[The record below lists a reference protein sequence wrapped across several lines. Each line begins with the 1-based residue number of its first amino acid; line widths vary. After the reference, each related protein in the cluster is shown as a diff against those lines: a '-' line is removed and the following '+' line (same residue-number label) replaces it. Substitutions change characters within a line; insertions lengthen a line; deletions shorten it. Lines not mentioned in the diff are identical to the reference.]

1 MNGYPEIRLRPNA
14 ERLLIK
20 GHPWVFSGA
29 VAARHPDARRGSIAD
44 VVNDRGRFI
53 GRGTANPGAEIA
65 VRILTRRS
73 DRRIDADFLRGR
85 VERAVELRRKN
96 PLLAGVEAVR
106 LVHGES
112 DGLPGLVVDD
122 YAGWIVFQIHT
133 AGMEAMREWVVAAL
147 LEVISPRGLYER
159 SDVGTRRAEGLPDRP
174 TGPVAGAEPPELIE
188 FREGEVPLAADVR
201 RGQKTGFFL
210 DQRDN
215 RRLLARV
222 ASGRTLLNVFA
233 YTGGFTAHARHAGAA
248 SSLDIDLSPRALRL
262 GRRIAAGLG
271 RGPHRSLAAEAFACL
286 DHLAGG
292 GPRFGL
298 VVLDPPSLVRKGRDL
313 KHAMGVYTKLNRN
326 GFRLVENGGYL
337 LTSSCSTRVTEEDF
351 FQVVRRAAA
360 GARVEARIVARTHHP
375 ADHVVDPAFPE
386 GRYLS
391 SALVRVDRG

>member
-53 GRGTANPGAEIA
+53 GRGTVNPGAEIA
-65 VRILTRRS
+65 VRILTRRA
-73 DRRIDADFLRGR
+73 DRRIDADFLRSR
-85 VERAVELRRKN
+85 VDRAVELRRRN

-122 YAGWIVFQIHT
+122 YAGWVVFQIHT
-133 AGMEAMREWVVAAL
+133 AGMEAMREWIVAAL

-188 FREGEVPLAADVR
+188 FREGEVTLAADVR

-222 ASGRTLLNVFA
+222 ASGRSLLNVFA

-337 LTSSCSTRVTEEDF
+337 LTASCSTRVTEEDF

>member
-1 MNGYPEIRLRPNA
+1 MNGYPELRLRPNA

-29 VAARHPDARRGSIAD
+29 VASRHADTRRGSIVD

-53 GRGTANPGAEIA
+53 GRGTANPGAEIV
-65 VRILTRRS
+65 VRILTRRP

-85 VERAVELRRKN
+85 VERAVQLRRGN
-96 PLLAGVEAVR
+96 PMLAGVEAVR

-122 YAGWIVFQIHT
+122 YAGWVVFQIHT
-133 AGMEAMREWVVAAL
+133 AGMEAMREWIVAAL
-147 LEVISPRGLYER
+147 REVVSPRGLYER
-159 SDVGTRRAEGLPDRP
+159 SDVGTRRAEGLRDRP
-174 TGPVAGAEPPELIE
+174 TGQVAGDEPPELIE
-188 FREGEVPLAADVR
+188 FREGEVPLAVDVR

-222 ASGRTLLNVFA
+222 AGGRSLLNVFS
-233 YTGGFTAHARHAGAA
+233 YTGGFTAHARHAGAS
-248 SSLDIDLSPRALRL
+248 SSLDVDLSPRALRL

-286 DHLAGG
+286 DHLAEG
-292 GPRFGL
+292 GPRFGI

-326 GFRLVENGGYL
+326 GFRLVEDGGYL

-351 FQVVRRAAA
+351 FQIVRRAAA
-360 GARVEARIVARTHHP
+360 GARVDARIVARTHHP

>member
-29 VAARHPDARRGSIAD
+29 VAARHPDARRGAIAD

-65 VRILTRRS
+65 VRILTRRP

-85 VERAVELRRKN
+85 VERAVELRRRN

-122 YAGWIVFQIHT
+122 YAGWVVFQIHT
-133 AGMEAMREWVVAAL
+133 AGMEAMREWVIAAL

-174 TGPVAGAEPPELIE
+174 TGAVAGAEPPGLIE

-222 ASGRTLLNVFA
+222 AAGRSLLNVFA

-262 GRRIAAGLG
+262 GRRIAAALG
-271 RGPHRSLAAEAFACL
+271 SGPHRSLAAEAFGCL
-286 DHLAGG
+286 DQLAGG
-292 GPRFGL
+292 GPRFGI

-313 KHAMGVYTKLNRN
+313 KRAMGVYTKLNRN

-351 FQVVRRAAA
+351 FQIVRRAAA
-360 GARVEARIVARTHHP
+360 GARVDARIVARAHHP

>member
-1 MNGYPEIRLRPNA
+1 MNGCPEIRLRPNA

-29 VAARHPDARRGSIAD
+29 VASRHPDARRGSIVD

-73 DRRIDADFLRGR
+73 DRGIDADFLRRR
-85 VERAVELRRKN
+85 VQRAVELRRRN
-96 PLLAGVEAVR
+96 PLLAGVEALR

-112 DGLPGLVVDD
+112 DGLPGLVADD
-122 YAGWIVFQIHT
+122 YAGWVVFQIHT

-159 SDVGTRRAEGLPDRP
+159 SDVGTRRAEGLRDRP
-174 TGPVAGAEPPELIE
+174 TGPVAGDEPPGLIE
-188 FREGEVPLAADVR
+188 FREGGVPLAADVR

-222 ASGRTLLNVFA
+222 AAGRSLLNVFA

-286 DHLAGG
+286 DHLAEG
-292 GPRFGL
+292 GPRFGV

-326 GFRLVENGGYL
+326 GFRLVEDGGYL
-337 LTSSCSTRVTEEDF
+337 LSSSCSTRVTDEDF
-351 FQVVRRAAA
+351 FQVIRRAAA
-360 GARVEARIVARTHHP
+360 GARVDARIVARTHHP

>member
-29 VAARHPDARRGSIAD
+29 VAARHPDARRGAIAD

-65 VRILTRRS
+65 VRILTRRP
-73 DRRIDADFLRGR
+73 DCRIDADFLRGR
-85 VERAVELRRKN
+85 VERAVELRRRN

-122 YAGWIVFQIHT
+122 YAGWVVFQIHT
-133 AGMEAMREWVVAAL
+133 AGMEAMREWVIAAL

-159 SDVGTRRAEGLPDRP
+159 SDVGTRRAEGLRDRP
-174 TGPVAGAEPPELIE
+174 TGAVAGAEPPGLIE

-222 ASGRTLLNVFA
+222 AAGRSLLNVFA

-271 RGPHRSLAAEAFACL
+271 RGPHRSLAAEAFGCL
-286 DHLAGG
+286 DQLAGG
-292 GPRFGL
+292 GPRFGI

-351 FQVVRRAAA
+351 FQIVRRAAA
-360 GARVEARIVARTHHP
+360 GARVDARIVARAHHP

>member
-1 MNGYPEIRLRPNA
+1 
-14 ERLLIK
+14 
-20 GHPWVFSGA
+20 
-29 VAARHPDARRGSIAD
+29 
-44 VVNDRGRFI
+44 
-53 GRGTANPGAEIA
+53 
-65 VRILTRRS
+65 
-73 DRRIDADFLRGR
+73 
-85 VERAVELRRKN
+85 
-96 PLLAGVEAVR
+96 
-106 LVHGES
+106 
-112 DGLPGLVVDD
+112 
-122 YAGWIVFQIHT
+122 
-133 AGMEAMREWVVAAL
+133 MREWIVTAL

-222 ASGRTLLNVFA
+222 ASGRSLLNVFA

-262 GRRIAAGLG
+262 GRRIAGGLG

-337 LTSSCSTRVTEEDF
+337 LTSSCSTPGHGRGLLPGRPARRRRGPGRGPHRRPHPSPGRPRRRSGLS
-351 FQVVRRAAA
+351 RRALPQL
-360 GARVEARIVARTHHP
+360 GPRPRRQGIGP
-375 ADHVVDPAFPE
+375 
-386 GRYLS
+386 
-391 SALVRVDRG
+391 